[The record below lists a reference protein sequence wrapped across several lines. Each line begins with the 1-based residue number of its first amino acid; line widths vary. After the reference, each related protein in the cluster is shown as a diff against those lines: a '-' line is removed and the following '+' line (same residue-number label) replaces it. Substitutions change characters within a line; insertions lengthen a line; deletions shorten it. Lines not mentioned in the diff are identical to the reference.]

1 MKKIC
6 IIGSLHWD
14 IVVNTNKIPKKDE
27 TASGSKVHYLFGG
40 KGGNQALSSN
50 RYGSDTYFI
59 GRIGKDNFG
68 KKILKTL
75 KKSTIDIKQ
84 LQVGSEK
91 SGMSVAVIDK
101 KGNYKATIVSG
112 ANLSIDCKKITLKK
126 NTGILL
132 LQNEIPEKINLI
144 AAKKAKE
151 INSEVWIN
159 AAPARKI
166 NPKLLEL
173 IDVIII
179 NKVEAE
185 FYKKSL
191 FQNKFNK
198 ITKVITLGSKG
209 LEVQFPDGVHKKI
222 QAFKVKVKST
232 HGAGDAFIGAMASY
246 KLRGNNFF
254 SCLNYGQA
262 AAALHISSTIKQRN
276 KILEKDILDLIIKNK
291 T

>member
-59 GRIGKDNFG
+59 GSIGKDNFG

-112 ANLSIDCKKITLKK
+112 ANLSIDYKKITLKK

-151 INSEVWIN
+151 IN
-159 AAPARKI
+159 
-166 NPKLLEL
+166 
-173 IDVIII
+173 
-179 NKVEAE
+179 
-185 FYKKSL
+185 
-191 FQNKFNK
+191 
-198 ITKVITLGSKG
+198 
-209 LEVQFPDGVHKKI
+209 
-222 QAFKVKVKST
+222 
-232 HGAGDAFIGAMASY
+232 
-246 KLRGNNFF
+246 
-254 SCLNYGQA
+254 
-262 AAALHISSTIKQRN
+262 
-276 KILEKDILDLIIKNK
+276 
-291 T
+291 

>member
-1 MKKIC
+1 MC
-6 IIGSLHWD
+6 IRD
-14 IVVNTNKIPKKDE
+14 
-27 TASGSKVHYLFGG
+27 
-40 KGGNQALSSN
+40 
-50 RYGSDTYFI
+50 R
-59 GRIGKDNFG
+59 
-68 KKILKTL
+68 
-75 KKSTIDIKQ
+75 
-84 LQVGSEK
+84 
-91 SGMSVAVIDK
+91 
-101 KGNYKATIVSG
+101 
-112 ANLSIDCKKITLKK
+112 
-126 NTGILL
+126 
-132 LQNEIPEKINLI
+132 
-144 AAKKAKE
+144 
-151 INSEVWIN
+151 IN

-209 LEVQFPDGVHKKI
+209 LEVQFPDGDHKKI

-246 KLRGNNFF
+246 KLRGNNFI